1 MHRGR
6 GDTAATNQFEQPEAK
21 DKRMFTKILIANRG
35 EIACRVAATARR
47 MGIRTVAV
55 YSEADAGSKHVA
67 VCDEAVLIGAAAAKD
82 SYLRGQKIIEVAKAT
97 GAQAI
102 HPGYGFLSENAEF
115 AESVQAAGLVFI
127 GPPGSSMRAM
137 GSKSAAKQLMEGANV
152 PLVPGYHG
160 DNQDPSFLREQAD
173 RIGYPVLLKASAG
186 GGGKGMRVV
195 ERSEDFEAALASC
208 KREAISSFGDDKVLV
223 EKYLIRPRHIEI
235 QVFADTHGN
244 CVYLHERDCSVQR
257 RHQKVLEEA
266 PAPGM
271 TGDRRAAMGEAAVN
285 AARAVGYVGA
295 GTVEF
300 IANQDGSFYFMEMN
314 TRLQVE
320 HPVTEMITGTDLV
333 EWQLRVAFGEPLPKK
348 QHELA
353 IHGHAIEA
361 RVYAE
366 NPEKGFLPSIGT
378 LRHMDTPAAVEFQLG
393 ADGANPAAVRVDSG
407 VREGD
412 AISPFYDPMI
422 AKLIV
427 WGADRTQALARL
439 SQALAEFQ
447 IVGLATNIAFL
458 KRLVEGE
465 AFSTADLDTGLID
478 RHGETLFPAP
488 GAAPLG
494 ALALAALA
502 LSSGETVRGAANPA
516 DPWAQARGWRMNS
529 AYRRVLSFA
538 DEFSGDKGYQVGL
551 TYGAHGWDIDAGGE
565 RRPLALV
572 RHEGAELSIRLGETS
587 LHGSVR
593 RDGDLFHVF
602 TGGRHYTL
610 SYNDPMA
617 HAGEHEAAG
626 GRLTAPMPGK
636 VVAVL
641 ASSGKEVKKGEPLV
655 IMEAMKMEHTISAPS
670 DGLVEEVLY
679 QVGDQ
684 VADGAPLLAFKAAA

>member
-1 MHRGR
+1 
-6 GDTAATNQFEQPEAK
+6 
-21 DKRMFTKILIANRG
+21 MFTKILIANRG

-47 MGIRTVAV
+47 MGVKTVAV
-55 YSEADAGSKHVA
+55 YSEADAGAKHVA
-67 VCDEAVLIGAAAAKD
+67 VCDEAVLIGPAAAKD
-82 SYLRGQKIIEVAKAT
+82 SYLRGQKIIDVAKAT

-160 DNQDPSFLREQAD
+160 DEQDPAFLRQQAD

-235 QVFADTHGN
+235 QVFADSHGN

-271 TGDRRAAMGEAAVN
+271 PEDRRAAMGEAAVN

-378 LRHMDTPAAVEFQLG
+378 LRHMDAPRAVEFELG
-393 ADGANPAAVRVDSG
+393 ADGTNPAAVRVDSG

-439 SQALAEFQ
+439 AQALGEFR

-465 AFSTADLDTGLID
+465 AFSSADLDTGLIE
-478 RHGETLFPAP
+478 RHGAALFPP
-488 GAAPLG
+488 AAPVPLR

-502 LSSGETVRGAANPA
+502 LSEAGQAANES
-516 DPWAQARGWRMNS
+516 DPWSRPNGWRMNGD
-529 AYRRVLSFA
+529 YRRTLSFA
-538 DEFSGDKGYQVGL
+538 DDYSAGQEGGVYRVGL
-551 TYGAHGWDIDAGGE
+551 TYRHDGWEIDLDGQRQRLG
-565 RRPLALV
+565 LV
-572 RHEGAELSIRLGETS
+572 KRDGAELAVRLGDTA
-587 LHGSVR
+587 LHGCVR

-602 TGGRHYTL
+602 TGGRHFTL
-610 SYNDPMA
+610 AYNDPMA
-617 HAGEHEAAG
+617 HAGETEAAG

-641 ASSGKEVKKGEPLV
+641 AQSGKEVKKGEPLV
-655 IMEAMKMEHTISAPS
+655 IMEAMKMEHTIAAPS

-679 QVGDQ
+679 GVGDQ
-684 VADGAPLLAFKAAA
+684 VADGAPLLAFKAA

>member
-1 MHRGR
+1 
-6 GDTAATNQFEQPEAK
+6 
-21 DKRMFTKILIANRG
+21 MFTKILIANRG

-55 YSEADAGSKHVA
+55 YSEADAGAKHVA
-67 VCDEAVLIGAAAAKD
+67 VCDEAVLIGPAAAKE
-82 SYLRGQKIIEVAKAT
+82 SYLKGDKIIAVALAT

-102 HPGYGFLSENAEF
+102 HPGYGFLSENADF
-115 AESVQAAGLVFI
+115 ADAVAAAGLVFI
-127 GPPGSSMRAM
+127 GPPASSMRAM
-137 GSKSAAKQLMEGANV
+137 GSKSAAKTLMESANV

-160 DNQDPSFLREQAD
+160 EAQDPALLQVEAD

-195 ERSEDFEAALASC
+195 ERSGDFAAALASC
-208 KREAISSFGDDKVLV
+208 KREAISSFGDDKVLA
-223 EKYLIRPRHIEI
+223 EKYLQRPRHIEI
-235 QVFADTHGN
+235 QVFADTQGN

-271 TGDRRAAMGEAAVN
+271 PAARRAAMGEAAV
-285 AARAVGYVGA
+285 AAAKAVGYVGA

-333 EWQLRVAFGEPLPKK
+333 EWQLRVAAGQPLPLR
-348 QHELA
+348 QDELK

-361 RVYAE
+361 RIYAE

-378 LRHMDTPAAVEFQLG
+378 LRHMDTPEAVSFELG
-393 ADGANPAAVRVDSG
+393 GTPGGVPASVRIDSG

-427 WGADRTQALARL
+427 WGTDRAQALARM

-447 IVGLATNIAFL
+447 ITGLATNIAFL

-465 AFSTADLDTGLID
+465 AFTSADLDTGLIE
-478 RHGETLFPAP
+478 RHGATLFPPAQ
-488 GAAPLG
+488 AAPLG
-494 ALALAALA
+494 ALALAAMA
-502 LSSGETVRGAANPA
+502 LVGGEHTGAT
-516 DPWAQARGWRMNS
+516 DPWANATGWRLNGDYQRQLAFS
-529 AYRRVLSFA
+529 DEYQAYDVA
-538 DEFSGDKGYQVGL
+538 L
-551 TYGAHGWDIDAGGE
+551 TYHTSGWHIAVSNTAADLTLAARDGAT
-565 RRPLALV
+565 
-572 RHEGAELSIRLGETS
+572 LSIRLGAAAM
-587 LHGSVR
+587 HGTVR
-593 RDGDLFHVF
+593 RDGELFHVF

-610 SYNDPMA
+610 HYHDPMA
-617 HAGEHEAAG
+617 HAGEMEAAG

-636 VVAVL
+636 VVAIL
-641 ASSGKEVKKGEPLV
+641 AKAGQDVKKGEALV
-655 IMEAMKMEHTISAPS
+655 IMEAMKMEHTIGAPS
-670 DGLVEEVLY
+670 DGIVEELLY
-679 QVGDQ
+679 AVGDQ
-684 VADGAPLLAFKAAA
+684 VADGAPLLAFKAA

>member
-1 MHRGR
+1 
-6 GDTAATNQFEQPEAK
+6 
-21 DKRMFTKILIANRG
+21 MFTKILIANRG

-55 YSEADAGSKHVA
+55 YSEADAGAKHVA
-67 VCDEAVLIGAAAAKD
+67 VCDEAVLIGPAAAKD

-115 AESVQAAGLVFI
+115 AEAVQAAGLVFI

-160 DNQDPSFLREQAD
+160 DNQDPAFLREQAD

-235 QVFADTHGN
+235 QVFADTLGN

-271 TGDRRAAMGEAAVN
+271 TPERRAAMGEAAVN
-285 AARAVGYVGA
+285 AAKAVGYVGA

-333 EWQLRVAFGEPLPKK
+333 EWQLRVAAGQPLPKK
-348 QHELA
+348 QSELF

-378 LRHMDTPAAVEFQLG
+378 LRHMDTPRAVEFELG

-439 SQALAEFQ
+439 SQALAEFR

-478 RHGETLFPAP
+478 RHGASLFPTP
-488 GAAPLG
+488 SAAPLG
-494 ALALAALA
+494 ALALAALS
-502 LSSGETVRGAANPA
+502 LSLGETVRSQDPRANPA
-516 DPWAQARGWRMNS
+516 EPWAQARGWRMNGD
-529 AYRRVLSFA
+529 YRRVLSLS
-538 DEFSGDKGYQVGL
+538 DEGGAYQVGL
-551 TYGAHGWDIDAGGE
+551 TYRHDGWEIDLDGQRQRVE
-565 RRPLALV
+565 LV
-572 RHEGAELSIRLGETS
+572 AQDGAELSLRVGETS
-587 LHGSVR
+587 LHGCVR
-593 RDGDLFHVF
+593 RDGELFHVF
-602 TGGRHYTL
+602 TGGRHFTL

-617 HAGEHEAAG
+617 HAGEQEATG

-636 VVAVL
+636 VVAVM
-641 ASSGKEVKKGEPLV
+641 ASSGQEVKKGEPLV

-684 VADGAPLLAFKAAA
+684 VADGAPLLAFKAA